1 MILKRFILIM
11 AFSALL
17 APVSALAAEARFFS
31 NLNDIPLM
39 PGLYEVTKDSVSFD
53 KAEGRIVETA
63 AASETLN
70 ISQIRTFYA
79 AALPQL
85 GWTSSSASSG
95 EDYYVRNGETLTM
108 RMEQQGKLNI
118 VHLSLSPA
126 P

>member
-1 MILKRFILIM
+1 MILKRFILIL
-11 AFSALL
+11 AFFALL
-17 APVSALAAEARFFS
+17 APVSSMAAESRFFS

-39 PGLYEVTKDSVSFD
+39 PGLYEVTKDSLSFD

-85 GWTSSSASSG
+85 GWIQSAGSAAA
-95 EDYYVRNGETLTM
+95 DYYVRNGETLTM

-118 VHLSLSPA
+118 VHLSLSPG